1 MEPDY
6 NKAVFEV
13 IVGRHFCLVGTKGS
27 FSQAKKQEAQEAQPV
42 LDEAVS
48 EIKERSGGFD
58 RFLLSE

>member
-1 MEPDY
+1 
-6 NKAVFEV
+6 
-13 IVGRHFCLVGTKGS
+13 VGRHFCLVGTKGS